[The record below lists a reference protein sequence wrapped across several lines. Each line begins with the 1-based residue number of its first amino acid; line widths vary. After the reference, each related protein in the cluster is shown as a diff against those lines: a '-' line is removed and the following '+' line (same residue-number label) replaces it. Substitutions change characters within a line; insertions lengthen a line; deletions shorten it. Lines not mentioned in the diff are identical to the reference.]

1 MYVNPIDS
9 TTDAALAA
17 LGLPELAYVT
27 NQDKTPGAAP
37 VLAIARG
44 ESGYYPVH
52 SQLSADELN
61 AAAGVT
67 PAQRAAMHAGSMFGW
82 HVKGARPDVYDGEGR
97 LIALFNL
104 IETTPCLSH
113 LFFSTNTKL
122 RRSIPPCAS

>member
-1 MYVNPIDS
+1 MNLEPTMYVNPIDS
-9 TTDAALAA
+9 TTDDALAA

-97 LIALFNL
+97 LIAVD
-104 IETTPCLSH
+104 
-113 LFFSTNTKL
+113 
-122 RRSIPPCAS
+122 RR